1 VDFTVTYEPTPD
13 EVARAL
19 AQVLKRQ
26 LRLTSLVLPSVL
38 AVSGLVCLAVGSTGP
53 GVGMLAGAVVFPLL
67 LTWSI
72 RRSARR
78 QLAHLCVPTVIRM
91 TTDGYEC
98 RTEQSSTSM
107 KWSLFGKIVTGP
119 EFWLFYAKKQCMGF
133 LPRRAFDSGQQA
145 EFDAFI
151 SSRHHAEAP

>member
-1 VDFTVTYEPTPD
+1 MDFTVTYEPTPD

-67 LTWSI
+67 LTWTI
-72 RRSARR
+72 RRSA
-78 QLAHLCVPTVIRM
+78 
-91 TTDGYEC
+91 
-98 RTEQSSTSM
+98 
-107 KWSLFGKIVTGP
+107 
-119 EFWLFYAKKQCMGF
+119 
-133 LPRRAFDSGQQA
+133 
-145 EFDAFI
+145 
-151 SSRHHAEAP
+151 